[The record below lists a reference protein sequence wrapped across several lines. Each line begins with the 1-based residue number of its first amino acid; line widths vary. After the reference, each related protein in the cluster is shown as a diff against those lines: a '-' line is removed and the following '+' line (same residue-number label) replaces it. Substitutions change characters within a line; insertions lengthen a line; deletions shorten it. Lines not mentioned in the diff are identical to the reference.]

1 MALPTPQAVPRT
13 PAPPTEELAGLPEGL
28 ADVFDLDP
36 VEGEIGRLDVWL
48 GGDGDDDEGDT
59 TGDGCGESP
68 PQGPTTGC

>member
-1 MALPTPQAVPRT
+1 MAAPTTKAQ
-13 PAPPTEELAGLPEGL
+13 PPGEAAGPSTAL

-36 VEGEIGRLDVWL
+36 VRQDIGSLGIWL
-48 GGDGDDDEGDT
+48 SGDEDEGDT

>member
-1 MALPTPQAVPRT
+1 MAAPTAQTHSPGVAAGP
-13 PAPPTEELAGLPEGL
+13 PAEL

-36 VEGEIGRLDVWL
+36 TQQDMGSLGIWL
-48 GGDGDDDEGDT
+48 SGDEDEGDT

>member
-1 MALPTPQAVPRT
+1 M
-13 PAPPTEELAGLPEGL
+13 APPTIQAQQTGEPAELSEEL

-36 VEGEIGRLDVWL
+36 TQEDIGRLGVWL
-48 GGDGDDDEGDT
+48 GGEDEDEGDT

>member
-1 MALPTPQAVPRT
+1 MARPTPQAPT
-13 PAPPTEELAGLPEGL
+13 TEELAGLPAGL

-36 VEGEIGRLDVWL
+36 VQEEIGRLGVWL